1 MKKIKLNI
9 QKMYNA
15 ETEFNLLMTQ
25 ERLSKFLIHYE
36 AFKKISKLKGSII
49 EAGV

>member
-1 MKKIKLNI
+1 MKIKLNI

-25 ERLSKFLIHYE
+25 
-36 AFKKISKLKGSII
+36 KGYRNF
-49 EAGV
+49 